1 MDLIK
6 WEIGKLIWKNK
17 LRICIENIDNILKIW
32 KIWIWYKRLFK
43 IEVKYLYI
51 EYINKILLNKEI
63 FIYSVKSTIYIYLII

>member
-6 WEIGKLIWKNK
+6 WEIGKLIRKNI

-43 IEVKYLYI
+43 IEVD
-51 EYINKILLNKEI
+51 LN
-63 FIYSVKSTIYIYLII
+63 

>member
-32 KIWIWYKRLFK
+32 KIWIWYKSLFK
-43 IEVKYLYI
+43 IEVDLK
-51 EYINKILLNKEI
+51 EVNAKID
-63 FIYSVKSTIYIYLII
+63 

>member
-6 WEIGKLIWKNK
+6 WEIGKFIRKNI

-43 IEVKYLYI
+43 IEVD
-51 EYINKILLNKEI
+51 LN
-63 FIYSVKSTIYIYLII
+63 

>member
-43 IEVKYLYI
+43 IEVK
-51 EYINKILLNKEI
+51 LN
-63 FIYSVKSTIYIYLII
+63 